1 MRILSGSAPI
11 GARVAV
17 ERASRHTADAGSPE
31 RVGKAM
37 EPTAHPHERAP
48 VEPLQRERGE
58 IELTLR
64 FRVGGEEHLEATVEL
79 EAVDH
84 VRAHAPT
91 DAVGC
96 LEDDHVAAGLVQCS
110 RAGESGQA
118 GSDHGDVYAFG
129 LVGGVSH
136 VRRACSAEHPRARDG

>member
-1 MRILSGSAPI
+1 
-11 GARVAV
+11 
-17 ERASRHTADAGSPE
+17 
-31 RVGKAM
+31 M
-37 EPTAHPHERAP
+37 ESTAHPHERAP
-48 VEPLQRERGE
+48 VEPTQLECGE

-64 FRVGGEEHLEATVEL
+64 LRVGGEEHLEATVEL

-84 VRAHAPT
+84 VGAHAPT

-96 LEDDHVAAGLVQCS
+96 LENDHAAAGFVQCS
-110 RAGESGQA
+110 RAGESGEP

-136 VRRACSAEHPRARDG
+136 VRRACSGEHPRPRDG